1 MQSRLRAQSDGV
13 KLRGI
18 VLRKM
23 RQMQGLL
30 ACALLAASLTSC
42 EFGAVATR
50 EPAGAPTSASAAAS
64 QHRKA
69 AEALEQSA
77 RKAAP
82 AERDGLLWQAAEEW
96 FAAGDTRRALRD
108 LEAASTLPGP
118 GASPV
123 LQVLAARA
131 ELERGAP
138 QRALDRILKLPRP
151 QPPALMAEALDVEGR
166 ARFALGDGGGAV
178 AALVAREHWLQ
189 SSDALRANE
198 RVIWEGLQRPGLSLK
213 PPAGA
218 DATTRGWLELAGIA
232 AGRDVASVRPALLA
246 WRERYPKHPANG
258 SLLPE
263 WLAEARTSGR
273 APQRVA
279 LVLPLSG
286 RLESAAAAVRDG
298 FFTAYFG
305 ADPATGV
312 RPEVLVFDTQQL
324 GPEGAYDAAVR
335 AGSEFVVGPLAKGD
349 VSRIAAAQRDVPV
362 LALNTLAEGDRPRAA
377 FYQFALAPEEEA
389 EQTALRARADGHS
402 TALALV
408 SSDDLGKRLLDS
420 FSRAFER
427 SGGKVLAYEAYDAGA
442 SDHQAEIKRLL
453 ALDVA
458 QARYRALAGILGEQL
473 QFEAR
478 PRQDADFLFL
488 GAQAAQ
494 ARLLR
499 PELRFHFANDLPIY
513 ATSSVYEPHA
523 TANEDLDGIVFADMP
538 WMVAPAADD
547 PLRIALRELGSDDW
561 QRRGRLYALGYDA
574 YSLVSVI
581 YGGRGER
588 VRLAGETGILTVEPD
603 GHIRRELRFAELHNG
618 VPRALAESAAV
629 ADETAKRP

>member
-30 ACALLAASLTSC
+30 ACALLAVSLTSC

-50 EPAGAPTSASAAAS
+50 EPAGEPTSASAVAS
-64 QHRKA
+64 EHRKA

-362 LALNTLAEGDRPRAA
+362 LALNTLAEGDRPHAA

-513 ATSSVYEPHA
+513 ATSSVYEPHP

-547 PLRIALRELGSDDW
+547 PLRVALRELGSDDW

-629 ADETAKRP
+629 ADETATRP

>member
-232 AGRDVASVRPALLA
+232 AGRDVASVQAGAARVARALSQASSKRLAAAGVARGGAHEWPRTAARRP
-246 WRERYPKHPANG
+246 RP
-258 SLLPE
+258 SLV
-263 WLAEARTSGR
+263 RTSRVRGR
-273 APQRVA
+273 PPSAMDSSPRISALTLQLACDPRCSSSTLSSSGPRALMTRPCAPARNSSSVRSRRRRQPHR
-279 LVLPLSG
+279 
-286 RLESAAAAVRDG
+286 RRAARRPG
-298 FFTAYFG
+298 
-305 ADPATGV
+305 P
-312 RPEVLVFDTQQL
+312 RPEHAR
-324 GPEGAYDAAVR
+324 GR
-335 AGSEFVVGPLAKGD
+335 RS
-349 VSRIAAAQRDVPV
+349 
-362 LALNTLAEGDRPRAA
+362 PRAA

-478 PRQDADFLFL
+478 PRQDADFLFSARRPRRPACCGPSCAFTSRMTFPSTRRRPYTSRTRRPTRISTASFSQTCHGWSHPL
-488 GAQAAQ
+488 PTIRCASRCASWDRTTGSGADGSM
-494 ARLLR
+494 
-499 PELRFHFANDLPIY
+499 HW
-513 ATSSVYEPHA
+513 ATTP
-523 TANEDLDGIVFADMP
+523 T
-538 WMVAPAADD
+538 
-547 PLRIALRELGSDDW
+547 
-561 QRRGRLYALGYDA
+561 
-574 YSLVSVI
+574 VSCQ
-581 YGGRGER
+581 
-588 VRLAGETGILTVEPD
+588 
-603 GHIRRELRFAELHNG
+603 
-618 VPRALAESAAV
+618 
-629 ADETAKRP
+629 